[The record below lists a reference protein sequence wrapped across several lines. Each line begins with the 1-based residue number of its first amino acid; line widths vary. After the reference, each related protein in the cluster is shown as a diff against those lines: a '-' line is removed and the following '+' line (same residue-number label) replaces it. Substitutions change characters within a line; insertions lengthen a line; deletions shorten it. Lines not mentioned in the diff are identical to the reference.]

1 MRFESLGLNPAPWN
15 KDAFRPFRL
24 QRFAPSH
31 PAAGPNFSPYGSR
44 LLRQSRQKGGSIRR
58 QTSRRSRGGRPALGE
73 AAEDCLKAIHQSATG
88 GEPVA
93 PGALAAVLRVTPAA
107 VTKMLRRLSALR
119 LVDHP
124 RYRGARLTPAGR
136 RVAAE
141 ILRHHRLLELYL
153 SQALG
158 YPLDRVHA
166 EAEVLE
172 HAISEDFEERID
184 RLLGH
189 PTLDPHGH
197 PIPPRA
203 GRKSHKRRR

>member
-1 MRFESLGLNPAPWN
+1 
-15 KDAFRPFRL
+15 
-24 QRFAPSH
+24 
-31 PAAGPNFSPYGSR
+31 
-44 LLRQSRQKGGSIRR
+44 
-58 QTSRRSRGGRPALGE
+58 
-73 AAEDCLKAIHQSATG
+73 
-88 GEPVA
+88 
-93 PGALAAVLRVTPAA
+93 
-107 VTKMLRRLSALR
+107 MLRRLSALR

-124 RYRGARLTPAGR
+124 RYRGVRLTPTGR

-153 SQALG
+153 SRALG

-166 EAEVLE
+166 EADALE

-203 GRKSHKRRR
+203 GTGARRSRRP

>member
-1 MRFESLGLNPAPWN
+1 MHSAASGCRDLREIAPAGRTG
-15 KDAFRPFRL
+15 F
-24 QRFAPSH
+24 
-31 PAAGPNFSPYGSR
+31 FSARGSR
-44 LLRQSRQKGGSIRR
+44 LLRQSKQEGGSIRR
-58 QTSRRSRGGRPALGE
+58 QISRRSWPARPALGE

-88 GEPVA
+88 GAPVA
-93 PGALAAVLRVTPAA
+93 TGALAAVLRVTPAA
-107 VTKMLRRLSALR
+107 VTQMLRRLSALR
-119 LVDHP
+119 LVDNP
-124 RYRGARLTPAGR
+124 RYRGVRLTPAGR

-153 SQALG
+153 SRALG

-197 PIPPRA
+197 PIPPRE
-203 GRKSHKRRR
+203 GKSARRARRQ

>member
-1 MRFESLGLNPAPWN
+1 
-15 KDAFRPFRL
+15 L
-24 QRFAPSH
+24 QRFAQNRPDCRDRIF
-31 PAAGPNFSPYGSR
+31 PPRGSP
-44 LLRQSRQKGGSIRR
+44 LLRQSKQEGGSIRR
-58 QTSRRSRGGRPALGE
+58 QTSRRSRGARPALGE

-153 SQALG
+153 NQALG

-172 HAISEDFEERID
+172 HAISEDFEERMD
-184 RLLGH
+184 RFLGH

-197 PIPPRA
+197 PIPPRE
-203 GRKSHKRRR
+203 GKGPRRSQRQ